1 MNMSRDAP
9 AGRLYL
15 WGVSTYGASPPVG
28 RFHLWGVST
37 CGASPHAG
45 RLYMWGVSTCGASL
59 QYITC
64 DNINPMT
71 LFKNKYRVGSTRL
84 AEWDYGQAGYYFVT
98 ICTKDRVHFFGKIVA
113 GDMQLS
119 SIGEIV
125 VQEWGKTQ
133 IIRSNV
139 ILDEWII
146 MPNHMHMIV
155 VITHKID
162 SIPDVE
168 TPRRGVSTGRGVS
181 TPKQS
186 QTIAASEKWAA
197 NTLGSMIGQFKGKC
211 TKRIRAQGYNDF
223 SWQSR
228 FYDHIIRSEDALH
241 KSRLYIASN
250 PMNWDQDRDNVAG
263 VDM

>member
-1 MNMSRDAP
+1 
-9 AGRLYL
+9 
-15 WGVSTYGASPPVG
+15 
-28 RFHLWGVST
+28 
-37 CGASPHAG
+37 
-45 RLYMWGVSTCGASL
+45 
-59 QYITC
+59 
-64 DNINPMT
+64 MT
-71 LFKNKYRVGSTRL
+71 LFKNKYRVESTRL
-84 AEWDYGQAGYYFVT
+84 PEWDYGQAGYYFVT

-119 SIGEIV
+119 PIGEIV
-125 VQEWGKTQ
+125 EQEWSKTQ

-155 VITHKID
+155 VITHKIG
-162 SIPDVE
+162 SIHVETPRSVETPHPVE
-168 TPRRGVSTGRGVS
+168 TPRRGVSTQ
-181 TPKQS
+181 KQS

-211 TKRIRAQGYNDF
+211 TKRIRTQGYNDF

-228 FYDHIIRSEDALH
+228 FFDRIIRSEDALH
-241 KSRLYIASN
+241 KARFYIASN

-263 VDM
+263 LDM